1 MTGNVSPYVDG
12 DTVTFT
18 CVVTGGI
25 PTPTVQWLQ
34 NNANLNG
41 ETMTT
46 LSFVAAQSS
55 AGDYTCTAT
64 NSVGSLTSSA
74 ETLVMHGKLFV
85 FRNKESTHSI
95 TFFRISKEPPGAATI
110 TGNSSPYGA
119 GETIALTCVVTG
131 GNPAPPIQWLKNGA
145 SLSDETSTTLTFLG
159 SAASAGDYSCE
170 ASNILGQVSSSAE
183 TIIINREPLI
193 FT

>member
-95 TFFRISKEPPGAATI
+95 TFFSYFQRASWSSDHNGQLQPLWSR
-110 TGNSSPYGA
+110 GNYRPDLCSHWGKPCTNNTMAQEWSFF
-119 GETIALTCVVTG
+119 E
-131 GNPAPPIQWLKNGA
+131 
-145 SLSDETSTTLTFLG
+145 
-159 SAASAGDYSCE
+159 
-170 ASNILGQVSSSAE
+170 
-183 TIIINREPLI
+183 
-193 FT
+193 